1 MENNGNEE
9 NVHCDE
15 CGTVCDATD
24 AVAID
29 GGLAF
34 CGSFYGNGCAE
45 KLGY

>member
-1 MENNGNEE
+1 MEQNENNDAVYCN
-9 NVHCDE
+9 E

-24 AVAID
+24 AVATD
-29 GGLAF
+29 AGLAF